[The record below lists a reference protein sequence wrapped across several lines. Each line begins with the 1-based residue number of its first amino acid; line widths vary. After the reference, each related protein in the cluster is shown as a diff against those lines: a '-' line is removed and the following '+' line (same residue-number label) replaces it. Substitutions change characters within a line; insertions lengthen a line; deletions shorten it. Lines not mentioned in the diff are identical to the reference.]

1 MAIGRSCNSSL
12 NFEVLLLFLLC
23 LYAIL
28 HLQSCILN
36 PPSDISVFPRAHATV
51 FVNNRRPLS
60 SLHSSHHGRKILRLP
75 SKAGVTASTSM
86 RCGLLSYTIYCF
98 CMLVCCGDVQVNPGP
113 AANSIQ
119 DAFSTVKSSGKN
131 GITIGHTNVRGL
143 YTILAQVK
151 LLAFNTNLDVLAIS
165 ETHLS
170 PALKDHEIA
179 LQGYQILRRDRIGR
193 TGGGVVIYY
202 KDSLD
207 CISIEKYDN
216 PDIEATW
223 LEVKIRSQRL
233 LVGFIYRPPDFG
245 GFYDIFRPILER
257 ISVNRKNVIITG
269 DFNSNMLD
277 NSGNG
282 KKFKDLLQLTGFNNI
297 IKSPTRVT
305 ENSSTVINLICTN
318 NPPKIISSLLTFAS
332 QITNSFI
339 RHSSLSSHAIHP
351 QLLKM

>member
-1 MAIGRSCNSSL
+1 MAVGRSCNSYL

-51 FVNNRRPLS
+51 FVNNRGPLS

-143 YTILAQVK
+143 YTNLAQVK

-170 PALKDHEIA
+170 PALKDHEMAI
-179 LQGYQILRRDRIGR
+179 QGYQILRRDRIGR

-223 LEVKIRSQRL
+223 LEVKIRSK
-233 LVGFIYRPPDFG
+233 DF
-245 GFYDIFRPILER
+245 
-257 ISVNRKNVIITG
+257 
-269 DFNSNMLD
+269 
-277 NSGNG
+277 
-282 KKFKDLLQLTGFNNI
+282 
-297 IKSPTRVT
+297 
-305 ENSSTVINLICTN
+305 
-318 NPPKIISSLLTFAS
+318 
-332 QITNSFI
+332 
-339 RHSSLSSHAIHP
+339 
-351 QLLKM
+351 

>member
-23 LYAIL
+23 LYVIF

-36 PPSDISVFPRAHATV
+36 PPSDISFFPRAHATV

-60 SLHSSHHGRKILRLP
+60 SLHLSHHGRKILRLP
-75 SKAGVTASTSM
+75 SKVGVTASTSM
-86 RCGLLSYTIYCF
+86 RCGLLSYTICCF
-98 CMLVCCGDVQVNPGP
+98 CILVCCGDVQVNPGH

-143 YTILAQVK
+143 YTNSAQVK
-151 LLAFNTNLDVLAIS
+151 LLDFNTNLDVLAIS

-179 LQGYQILRRDRIGR
+179 IQGYQILRRDRIGR

-207 CISIEKYDN
+207 CISIDKYDN

-233 LVGFIYRPPDFG
+233 LVGCIYRPPDFG
-245 GFYDIFRPILER
+245 GFMTY
-257 ISVNRKNVIITG
+257 SVQ
-269 DFNSNMLD
+269 F
-277 NSGNG
+277 
-282 KKFKDLLQLTGFNNI
+282 
-297 IKSPTRVT
+297 
-305 ENSSTVINLICTN
+305 
-318 NPPKIISSLLTFAS
+318 
-332 QITNSFI
+332 
-339 RHSSLSSHAIHP
+339 
-351 QLLKM
+351 LKEFL

>member
-1 MAIGRSCNSSL
+1 MAIGRSRNSSL

-23 LYAIL
+23 LYAIIF

-60 SLHSSHHGRKILRLP
+60 SLHSSHHCRRILRLP
-75 SKAGVTASTSM
+75 SKAGLPSKALTSM
-86 RCGLLSYTIYCF
+86 RCGLLSYTICCF
-98 CMLVCCGDVQVNPGP
+98 CMLVCCGDVHVNPGP

-119 DAFSTVKSSGKN
+119 DAFSTVRSSGKN

-143 YTILAQVK
+143 YANLAQVK

-170 PALKDHEIA
+170 SALKDHEIA
-179 LQGYQILRRDRIGR
+179 IQGYQVLGRDRIGR

-207 CISIEKYDN
+207 CISIDKYDN

-223 LEVKIRSQRL
+223 LEVKIRSQNCYIEFDTL
-233 LVGFIYRPPDFG
+233 
-245 GFYDIFRPILER
+245 
-257 ISVNRKNVIITG
+257 N
-269 DFNSNMLD
+269 
-277 NSGNG
+277 
-282 KKFKDLLQLTGFNNI
+282 
-297 IKSPTRVT
+297 
-305 ENSSTVINLICTN
+305 
-318 NPPKIISSLLTFAS
+318 
-332 QITNSFI
+332 
-339 RHSSLSSHAIHP
+339 
-351 QLLKM
+351 